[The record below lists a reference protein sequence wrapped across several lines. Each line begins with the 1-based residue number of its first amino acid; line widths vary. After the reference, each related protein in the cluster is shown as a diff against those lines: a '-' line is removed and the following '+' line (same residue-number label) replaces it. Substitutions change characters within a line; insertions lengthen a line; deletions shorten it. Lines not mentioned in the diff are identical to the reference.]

1 MLMRRKRLFFL
12 LLLVSLGMT
21 WTRNVPEVA
30 AQGGPA
36 AEILRLVNG
45 VRAEHGLPPY
55 RYNALLSIPAQEHAT
70 WMAANV
76 IYSHTGAGGTSPQDR
91 ANAVGYNGYVAENI
105 VGGTGMTPNQGVIW
119 WRNSAIH
126 YQMMVSNRYVEAGVG
141 FASNGSENMYVL
153 VMGRP
158 SNSSA
163 PPPTTAEPQAEP
175 LIVTPIVLAE
185 PREDG
190 SIVHTVA
197 EGQALWQI
205 AAHYEVDLRDL
216 LLYNGLGEDDFIQPG
231 DEIIVRLP
239 EGAPPPPTPT
249 PPLTHTVREGENAWI
264 IAARYDVSLD
274 TFFYLNQLTEDSVL
288 HPGNEVRIRLAE
300 GEPSPPTPTPKLAH
314 VVREGDSLWG
324 IAAQNGLSVD
334 ELLSLNGIGQDT
346 VLQIGQQLYIR
357 PTETPVATATAAVTP
372 TPTVDGLA
380 AVAAAA
386 IAVPETPT
394 ALPTPT
400 ATKSG
405 PAAANAS
412 GAVSQDATSSGGGML
427 YAASLLIAVAGIL
440 VFIVVL
446 LKRSWLP
453 S

>member
-1 MLMRRKRLFFL
+1 MLLRRRRLFFFL
-12 LLLVSLGMT
+12 LLVSVGVF
-21 WTRNVPEVA
+21 WTRGATEVT

-36 AEILRLVNG
+36 AEILRLVNA

-55 RYNALLSIPAQEHAT
+55 RYNSLLSIPAQQHAT
-70 WMAANV
+70 WMAVNV
-76 IYSHTGAGGTSPQDR
+76 AYSHTGAGGTSPQDR

-153 VMGRP
+153 LMGRP
-158 SNSSA
+158 ASGGG
-163 PPPTTAEPQAEP
+163 PPPAAPEPQAEP

-185 PREDG
+185 PGEDG

-205 AAHYEVDLRDL
+205 AAHYEVDMRDL
-216 LLYNGLGEDDFIQPG
+216 LLYNGLDEDDFIQPG
-231 DEIIVRLP
+231 DEIIVRLAD
-239 EGAPPPPTPT
+239 GAPPPPTPT

-274 TFFYLNQLTEDSVL
+274 TFFYLNRLAEDSVL

-300 GEPSPPTPTPKLAH
+300 GEAPPPTPTPKLAH
-314 VVREGDSLWG
+314 VIREGDSLWS
-324 IAAQNGLSVD
+324 IAAQNGLTVD
-334 ELLSLNGIGQDT
+334 ELMAFNDISADT
-346 VLQIGQQLYIR
+346 VLQVGQQLYVR
-357 PTETPVATATAAVTP
+357 ATETPPATPTAAATPTAEGGRLAVAEAAIIGTPHTP
-372 TPTVDGLA
+372 TP
-380 AVAAAA
+380 
-386 IAVPETPT
+386 
-394 ALPTPT
+394 LPTPT
-400 ATKSG
+400 ATITR
-405 PAAANAS
+405 AVAANAA
-412 GAVSQDATSSGGGML
+412 GAVAQDATSSGGGPL
-427 YAASLLIAVAGIL
+427 YAVSLLVGIVGVI

-446 LKRSWLP
+446 FRRSWLP